1 MRPIRSVVVATL
13 AIIDTHSHHT
23 AGLLQSR
30 DARAAVSQGITTIV
44 GGQDGG
50 QSFPL
55 AAAMDSLTATPA
67 ALNVAYYAGRNTIRA
82 AVLGADFKRTA
93 TPAEVDSMALLLSRE
108 LASAALGLSSGLE
121 YDPGIY
127 SNRAEVLALAKVT
140 ADVYPYTYWQST
152 LTVLFPKRDFTNRAA
167 AENILREIAKPEG
180 LLIGDFKANQTY
192 RGRTIAELAMLR
204 HEAPAVTL
212 MALIAQAQAWE
223 HENHRDPESSESVV
237 ATSMS
242 DADIEKLY
250 AWPHTNVSSDGA
262 LDGAHPRGYGAF
274 TRVPATYVRTNHAV
288 SLEDAIRQMTSLAAA
303 HVGIVRRGTITQG
316 AYADL
321 VLFDPATVTDHAT
334 PAAPHMVST
343 GVEGVWVNGRAVWRA
358 GKTTGVYPGRVL
370 RRAVSA
376 QR

>member
-1 MRPIRSVVVATL
+1 M
-13 AIIDTHSHHT
+13 
-23 AGLLQSR
+23 
-30 DARAAVSQGITTIV
+30 
-44 GGQDGG
+44 
-50 QSFPL
+50 
-55 AAAMDSLTATPA
+55 
-67 ALNVAYYAGRNTIRA
+67 
-82 AVLGADFKRTA
+82 
-93 TPAEVDSMALLLSRE
+93 
-108 LASAALGLSSGLE
+108 
-121 YDPGIY
+121 
-127 SNRAEVLALAKVT
+127 
-140 ADVYPYTYWQST
+140 
-152 LTVLFPKRDFTNRAA
+152 LFPKRDFTNRAA
-167 AENILREIAKPEG
+167 AENVLREIAKPEG

-192 RGRTIAELAMLR
+192 RGRAIAELAMLR

-250 AWPHTNVSSDGA
+250 AWPHTNASSDGA

-274 TRVPATYVRTNHAV
+274 RRVPATYVRTNHAV

-303 HVGIVRRGTITQG
+303 HVGIVRRGTITPG

-334 PAAPHMVST
+334 PAAPYMVST
-343 GVEGVWVNGRAVWRA
+343 GVEGVWVNGRAVGRS
-358 GKTTGVYPGRVL
+358 GKTTDVYPGRVL
-370 RRAVSA
+370 RRADSA